1 MKCPNCGKELDEVIV
16 VQTLNSVER
25 SSYTKV
31 EGSKN
36 VFEYTGVV
44 DNDVCDSQTD
54 GAECPY
60 CGSWL
65 IVERLFNGKVELD
78 DESADTS

>member
-1 MKCPNCGKELDEVIV
+1 MKCPKCGKELDEVIV

-36 VFEYTGVV
+36 VFEYTDVVV
-44 DNDVCDSQTD
+44 DEVYDSRTD
-54 GAECPY
+54 GAECPH
-60 CGSWL
+60 CCS
-65 IVERLFNGKVELD
+65 RLKVKRFFDGEVELD